1 MSRDREVR
9 RFHIPVLIPLDVLA
23 SLFGSAMDCSSD
35 ESSDL
40 SETDIDDYA
49 DKSYLDLK
57 SGKLVARLGSD
68 RFRCPF
74 CPGKKKQDYRYN
86 ELLQHAVGVGAS
98 NRAAKVKANHQALA
112 KLLKED
118 HADAA
123 ATLPPRQAITLNNPP
138 KPVKDQ
144 EVFVWPWMGIL
155 ANVPAEQTQG
165 GGAMLMKQLAD
176 FKPVQYTAVYGANG
190 YTGYGIV
197 LFTKDWIGFKNALAF
212 QNFFKSQRLG
222 KVDWKETKR
231 HGKYLFGWLAKE
243 EDYKSDDSVGRF
255 LSENGDLKT
264 VSDLEQ
270 EMSSKTDN
278 LIANLTQ
285 EITAKSKY
293 VQELECKC
301 NQINLSL
308 QRVMQ
313 ESDLLHKHYNEE
325 MQNMQ
330 SAAREHTQRVFQ
342 ETDKLRKQLIEK
354 ESYIQRRSRQLNEL
368 VAQTDM
374 ERRRLEEERKKNA
387 DQNDSLNMAQIE
399 QQKAD
404 KRALELL
411 AKHETEKK
419 EALDKVLQLE
429 RQVDEKQ
436 KLELDIEQLKG
447 KLEVVKHMAGEG
459 VDVKKRSEELTAEL
473 NEKIEEMEDLEA
485 LNQTLVVKERMT
497 NDEIQ
502 DAKKELITGL
512 SELLGPRS
520 NIGIKRM
527 GELDEKP
534 FLLACK
540 QRYGANSDVK
550 ALELVSLWQE
560 HLKDPNWHPFKI
572 VTTGPMTEQVINDKD
587 EKLVGLKEQ
596 LGEEVY
602 KAVTTAL
609 LEINEYNASGSY
621 VVSELWNN
629 KENRKATITE
639 AIQHALK
646 QWKAQ
651 KRRR

>member
-1 MSRDREVR
+1 MAHGRQTW
-9 RFHIPVLIPLDVLA
+9 
-23 SLFGSAMDCSSD
+23 SAMECSSD
-35 ESSDL
+35 ESSEL

-49 DKSYLDLK
+49 EKSYLDLK
-57 SGKLVARLGSD
+57 SGKLVARLASD

-123 ATLPPRQAITLNNPP
+123 GTLPSRQALALSNPP

-155 ANVPAEQTQG
+155 TNVPVEQTQG
-165 GGAMLMKQLAD
+165 GGAILMKQLAD
-176 FKPVQYTAVYGANG
+176 FKPLRYTAVYGSNG

-222 KVDWKETKR
+222 KMDWKETKR
-231 HGKYLFGWLAKE
+231 HGKYVFGWLAKE
-243 EDYKSDDSVGRF
+243 EDYKSDDPVGVF
-255 LSENGDLKT
+255 LSANGDLKT

-278 LIANLTQ
+278 LIANLAQ
-285 EITAKSKY
+285 QITAKSKY
-293 VQELECKC
+293 LQELECKC
-301 NQINLSL
+301 NQMNLSL
-308 QRVMQ
+308 QKAMEER
-313 ESDLLHKHYNEE
+313 DLLHKRYNEE
-325 MQNMQ
+325 MRNME
-330 SAAREHTQRVFQ
+330 SATREHTQRVFQ
-342 ETDKLRKQLIEK
+342 ETDKLRKQLVEK

-374 ERRRLEEERKKNA
+374 ERRKLEEEREKNA
-387 DQNDSLNMAQIE
+387 DENDSLNLARIE

-404 KRALELL
+404 ECALKLL
-411 AKHETEKK
+411 EKHKK
-419 EALDKVLQLE
+419 EKEAAFNKILQLE

-447 KLEVVKHMAGEG
+447 KLEVVKHMEGEG

-473 NEKIEEMEDLEA
+473 NERIEEMEDLEA
-485 LNQTLVVKERMT
+485 LNQTLVIKERMT

-520 NIGIKRM
+520 NIRIKRM

-540 QRYGANSDVK
+540 QRYGDNAEMEAVK
-550 ALELVSLWQE
+550 LCSLWQE
-560 HLKDPNWHPFKI
+560 DLKDPNWYPFKI
-572 VTTGPMTEQVINDKD
+572 VITGPTAEQVINDED
-587 EKLVGLKEQ
+587 EKLVSLKEQ
-596 LGEEVY
+596 LGEDVY

-629 KENRKATITE
+629 KENRKASITE
-639 AIQHALK
+639 AIQHVLK

>member
-1 MSRDREVR
+1 MANDRQMW
-9 RFHIPVLIPLDVLA
+9 
-23 SLFGSAMDCSSD
+23 SAMELSSD
-35 ESSDL
+35 ESSEL

-49 DKSYLDLK
+49 EKAYLDLK
-57 SGKLVARLGSD
+57 SGKLVARLGTD

-123 ATLPPRQAITLNNPP
+123 ATLPPRQAVALSNPQ
-138 KPVKDQ
+138 KPVKDR

-155 ANVPAEQTQG
+155 TNVPAEQTQG
-165 GGAMLMKQLAD
+165 GGAILMKQLAD
-176 FKPVQYTAVYGANG
+176 FKPLRYTAVYGDYG
-190 YTGYGIV
+190 YTGCGIV
-197 LFTKDWIGFKNALAF
+197 LFSKDWIGFKNALAF
-212 QNFFKSQRLG
+212 QNFFKSQHLG
-222 KVDWKETKR
+222 KMDWKETR
-231 HGKYLFGWLAKE
+231 QHGHYVFGWLAKE
-243 EDYKSDDSVGRF
+243 EDYKSDDPVGIF
-255 LSENGDLKT
+255 LSANGDLKT

-278 LIANLTQ
+278 LIATLTQ
-285 EITAKSKY
+285 QITAKSKY
-293 VQELECKC
+293 VQELECKW
-301 NQINLSL
+301 NQMNLSL
-308 QRVMQ
+308 QRAV
-313 ESDLLHKHYNEE
+313 EEGDLLRKRYNEE
-325 MQNMQ
+325 MRNMQ
-330 SAAREHTQRVFQ
+330 SAAREHMQRVFQ
-342 ETDKLRKQLIEK
+342 ETDKLRKQLVEK
-354 ESYIQRRSRQLNEL
+354 ESYIQRRSSQLNEL

-374 ERRRLEEERKKNA
+374 ERRKLEEERKKNA
-387 DQNDSLNMAQIE
+387 DQNDSLNMARIE

-404 KRALELL
+404 ERAIQLLE
-411 AKHETEKK
+411 KHKK
-419 EALDKVLQLE
+419 EKEAALNKILQLE

-447 KLEVVKHMAGEG
+447 KLEVVKHMEGEG

-473 NEKIEEMEDLEA
+473 NERIEEMEDLEA
-485 LNQTLVVKERMT
+485 LNQTLVIKERMT

-502 DAKKELITGL
+502 DAKKELISGL

-540 QRYGANSDVK
+540 QRYGDDAEME
-550 ALELVSLWQE
+550 ALKLCSAWQE
-560 HLKDPNWHPFKI
+560 QLKDANWHPFKI
-572 VTTGPMTEQVINDKD
+572 VTTGEMTEQVIDDND
-587 EKLVGLKEQ
+587 EKLVGLKKQ

-629 KENRKATITE
+629 KENRKASVTE
-639 AIQHALK
+639 AIQHVLK

>member
-1 MSRDREVR
+1 MAHDRQMW
-9 RFHIPVLIPLDVLA
+9 
-23 SLFGSAMDCSSD
+23 SAMECSSD
-35 ESSDL
+35 ESSEL
-40 SETDIDDYA
+40 SETDIDDYSE
-49 DKSYLDLK
+49 KSYLNLK

-123 ATLPPRQAITLNNPP
+123 ATLPPLQAIALSNPP
-138 KPVKDQ
+138 KSVKDE

-155 ANVPAEQTQG
+155 TNVPAEQTQG
-165 GGAMLMKQLAD
+165 GGAILMKQLAD
-176 FKPVQYTAVYGANG
+176 FKPLQYTAVYGANG
-190 YTGYGIV
+190 YTGCGIV
-197 LFTKDWIGFKNALAF
+197 LFSKDWIGFKNALAF

-222 KVDWKETKR
+222 KMDWKETRR
-231 HGKYLFGWLAKE
+231 HGNYVFGWLAGE
-243 EDYKSDDSVGRF
+243 EDYKSDDPVGMF
-255 LSENGDLKT
+255 LSANGDLKT

-285 EITAKSKY
+285 QMSAQSKY
-293 VQELECKC
+293 VQELECKW
-301 NQINLSL
+301 NQMNLSL
-308 QRVMQ
+308 QRAME
-313 ESDLLHKHYNEE
+313 ESDLLHKRYNEE
-325 MQNMQ
+325 MRNMQ

-342 ETDKLRKQLIEK
+342 ETDKLRTQLVEK
-354 ESYIQRRSRQLNEL
+354 ERYIQRRSRQLNEL

-374 ERRRLEEERKKNA
+374 ERRKLEEERKKNA
-387 DQNDSLNMAQIE
+387 DQNDSLNMARIE

-404 KRALELL
+404 ERALQLL
-411 AKHETEKK
+411 EKHKK
-419 EALDKVLQLE
+419 EKEAAFNKILQLE

-447 KLEVVKHMAGEG
+447 KLEVVKHMEGEG

-473 NEKIEEMEDLEA
+473 NERIEEMEDLES
-485 LNQTLVVKERMT
+485 LNQTLVIKERMT
-497 NDEIQ
+497 NNEIQ
-502 DAKKELITGL
+502 DAKKELISGL
-512 SELLGPRS
+512 AELLGPRS

-527 GELDEKP
+527 GELDGKP
-534 FLLACK
+534 FLVACK
-540 QRYGANSDVK
+540 QRYGDDADMK
-550 ALELVSLWQE
+550 AAKLCSSWQE
-560 HLKDPNWHPFKI
+560 QLKDPNWHPFKI
-572 VTTGPMTEQVINDKD
+572 VTTGPTAEQVIDDKD
-587 EKLVGLKEQ
+587 EKLVGLKQQ

-629 KENRKATITE
+629 KENRKANITE
-639 AIQHALK
+639 AIQHVLK
-646 QWKAQ
+646 QWKAL